1 MKKVD
6 DHPAGS
12 FSSLSF
18 SNLRLMEL
26 LIPGLIL
33 VALMVYAS
41 TKIKRTTAAAFEAET
56 VETDEFVVNKPDGFL
71 HVLNG
76 DPQYAFEAYSKEFGG
91 PGAENVR
98 RANVT
103 VTVVAGSTVKEQAER
118 RLNTG
123 NQVIE
128 DISEVIGDTKYRLI
142 ETRSAVNDVEYRNL
156 FKIAERGGK
165 VYVFAIVAI
174 ADTTD
179 EAMRD
184 IEAMLSGFELK

>member
-1 MKKVD
+1 
-6 DHPAGS
+6 
-12 FSSLSF
+12 
-18 SNLRLMEL
+18 MEL

-41 TKIKRTTAAAFEAET
+41 TKIKRTTARAFEAET

-103 VTVVAGSTVKEQAER
+103 VTVVAGSTVKEQAAR

-165 VYVFAIVAI
+165 VYVFTIVAI